1 MKPFPAARM
10 MLPTLLLLAAPRA
23 QEAQDPLAAACAW
36 LAAPAAWKEP
46 APGADVTLSRQQ
58 VEEHLPKLLD
68 ALREGVRASGGATLR
83 LAGAEDPGTLTVG
96 TFTFPYVLRTKG
108 ERPATGWPLYLCLH
122 GGGGNDK
129 ADGPHGWSVNTGE
142 WKAQQRLV
150 DRLYPSPGLYFV
162 PRMADDRQGRWWFDH
177 NQEAFDEVIRQ
188 AILFHGVDPDRVH
201 LLGISEGG
209 YGAIRFAGNRPDRF
223 ASCGAMAAAEPLDTS
238 PPENMRNVSLR
249 IDIGE
254 KDTMFDRVGLAR
266 RMGEELAKLRAAD
279 PQGFDHML
287 SVQAGRGHGI
297 DYRPC
302 PEWQAVKVRQ
312 PHPDVVTWL
321 VRPFHT
327 RTALQ
332 QYWLAL
338 PAEPAAMPLH
348 LAARL
353 RDNQLVL
360 EASRTGSDGK
370 EAPAT
375 DITVLVRLADGMADL
390 DQPIACTVNGVARQP
405 LRVRRTL
412 GTLVR
417 TLAERSDPRLAF
429 PVEVAVPL
437 RTP

>member
-1 MKPFPAARM
+1 MSPHPVSCAL
-10 MLPTLLLLAAPRA
+10 LPTLLLLAAPRA
-23 QEAQDPLAAACAW
+23 QVEQDPLAAARAW

-46 APGADVTLSRQQ
+46 APGADVTLTKQQ
-58 VEEHLPKLLD
+58 VEQYLPKLLD
-68 ALREGVRASGGATLR
+68 ALRDGVRVSGGATLR

-96 TFTFPYVLRTKG
+96 TFEFPYVLRTKG
-108 ERPATGWPLYLCLH
+108 ERPATGWPLYICLH

-129 ADGPHGWSVNTGE
+129 ADGPHSWSVNTGE

-223 ASCGAMAAAEPLDTS
+223 ASCGAMAAAEPLGTS
-238 PPENMRNVSLR
+238 PPENMRNVALR

-279 PQGFDHML
+279 PAGFDHVL
-287 SVQAGRGHGI
+287 SVQPGRGHGI

-302 PEWQAVKVRQ
+302 PEWLATKVRQ

-321 VRPFHT
+321 VRPFHN

-338 PAEPAAMPLH
+338 PSMPAALPLR
-348 LAARL
+348 LEARL

-360 EASRTGSDGK
+360 EATRTGSDGK
-370 EAPAT
+370 AAPAT
-375 DITVLVRLADGMADL
+375 DGTVLVRLADGMADL
-390 DQPIACTVNGVARQP
+390 DQAIACTVNGVAREP

-412 GTLVR
+412 ATLVH

-429 PVEVAVPL
+429 PVEVALPL
-437 RTP
+437 QAP

>member
-1 MKPFPAARM
+1 
-10 MLPTLLLLAAPRA
+10 
-23 QEAQDPLAAACAW
+23 
-36 LAAPAAWKEP
+36 
-46 APGADVTLSRQQ
+46 
-58 VEEHLPKLLD
+58 
-68 ALREGVRASGGATLR
+68 
-83 LAGAEDPGTLTVG
+83 
-96 TFTFPYVLRTKG
+96 
-108 ERPATGWPLYLCLH
+108 
-122 GGGGNDK
+122 
-129 ADGPHGWSVNTGE
+129 
-142 WKAQQRLV
+142 
-150 DRLYPSPGLYFV
+150 
-162 PRMADDRQGRWWFDH
+162 
-177 NQEAFDEVIRQ
+177 
-188 AILFHGVDPDRVH
+188 
-201 LLGISEGG
+201 
-209 YGAIRFAGNRPDRF
+209 
-223 ASCGAMAAAEPLDTS
+223 
-238 PPENMRNVSLR
+238 
-249 IDIGE
+249 
-254 KDTMFDRVGLAR
+254 
-266 RMGEELAKLRAAD
+266 
-279 PQGFDHML
+279 
-287 SVQAGRGHGI
+287 
-297 DYRPC
+297 
-302 PEWQAVKVRQ
+302 VKVRQ
-312 PHPDVVTWL
+312 PHPHVVTWL

>member
-1 MKPFPAARM
+1 
-10 MLPTLLLLAAPRA
+10 MLFPTLLLLAAPRA
-23 QEAQDPLAAACAW
+23 QEAPDPLAAACAW
-36 LAAPAAWKEP
+36 LAKPAAWSEP
-46 APGADVTLSRQQ
+46 APGADVELTKQQ
-58 VEEHLPKLLD
+58 VEQFLPKLLD
-68 ALREGVRASGGATLR
+68 ALRDGVKAAGGATLR
-83 LAGAEDPGTLTVG
+83 LAGAADPGMLTVG

-108 ERPATGWPLYLCLH
+108 ERPSSGWPLYICLH

-129 ADGPHGWSVNTGE
+129 AEGPHGWSVNTGE
-142 WKAQQRLV
+142 WQAQQRLV
-150 DRLYPSPGLYFV
+150 DKLYPSPGLYFV

-177 NQEAFDEVIRQ
+177 NQQAFDDVIRQ

-238 PPENMRNVSLR
+238 PPENMRNVALR

-266 RMGEELAKLRAAD
+266 RMGDELAKLRAAD
-279 PQGFDHML
+279 PQGFDHVL
-287 SVQAGRGHGI
+287 AVQPGRGHGI

-302 PEWQAVKVRQ
+302 PEWQAAKVRQ
-312 PHPDVVTWL
+312 PHPELVAWL

-338 PAEPAAMPLH
+338 PSVPAVMPLR
-348 LAARL
+348 LEARL
-353 RDNQLVL
+353 RGNRLDLA
-360 EASRTGSDGK
+360 ASRAGSDG
-370 EAPAT
+370 ARVPAT
-375 DITVLVRLADGMADL
+375 DATVLVRLADGMADL
-390 DQPIACTVNGVARQP
+390 DQPIACTVNGAARQP

-412 GTLVR
+412 ATLVR
-417 TLAERSDPRLAF
+417 TLAERADPRLAF
-429 PVEVAVPL
+429 PAEVAVPL
-437 RTP
+437 QAP